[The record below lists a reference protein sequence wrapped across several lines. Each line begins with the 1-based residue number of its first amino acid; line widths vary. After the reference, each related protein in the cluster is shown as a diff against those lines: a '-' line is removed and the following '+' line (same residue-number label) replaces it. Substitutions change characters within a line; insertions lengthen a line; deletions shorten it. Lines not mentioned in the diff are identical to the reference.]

1 MLVDD
6 DKAKNKSLPSRERG
20 LKLVLGELLYQ
31 LAGSLPSRE
40 RGLKYQVGQGL
51 PLFQRSLPSRE
62 RGLK

>member
-40 RGLKYQVGQGL
+40 RGLKSSACGAGSL
-51 PLFQRSLPSRE
+51 RAGRSLHGSVD
-62 RGLK
+62 